1 MRKFIYTI
9 TALSTLLWSCGG
21 GGGDTPTP
29 TPPITNNAP
38 SIPTLAYPT
47 DNLLCFDNVLTFSWS
62 SSTDPDVGDV
72 ITYHIQIAKSNQF
85 SPVEQEFNVSG
96 TTKTATLDIGTAYY
110 WRVQATDNKSAK
122 SSYSTAIKFYTE
134 GVGITNHVPFAP
146 ELVSPS
152 LNAIVAGAPT
162 TATLQWIASDV
173 DVPDVLT
180 FDVYFDT
187 VNPPVAVYQNQV
199 ATSFDVDLAAST
211 PYYWKVVVKDGKGG
225 EAVGQVWNF
234 VTD

>member
-38 SIPTLAYPT
+38 TIPTTTYPT
-47 DNLLCFDNVLTFSWS
+47 DNLLCIDNVINFQWNA
-62 SSTDPDVGDV
+62 STDSEGDV
-72 ITYHIQIAKSNQF
+72 ITYHIQIAKSNLF
-85 SPVEQEFNVSG
+85 SPVEHGFNVSG
-96 TTKTATLDIGTAYY
+96 TTKSTTLDIGTAYY
-110 WRVQATDNKSAK
+110 WRVKATDSKIE

-162 TATLQWIASDV
+162 TATLQWTASDV
-173 DVPDVLT
+173 DVSDVLT

-187 VNPPVAVYQNQV
+187 LNPPLAVYPNQV